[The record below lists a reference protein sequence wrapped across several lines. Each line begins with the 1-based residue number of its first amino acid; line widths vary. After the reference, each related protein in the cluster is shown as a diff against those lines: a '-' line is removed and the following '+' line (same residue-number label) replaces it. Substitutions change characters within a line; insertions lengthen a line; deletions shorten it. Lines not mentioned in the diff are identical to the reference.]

1 MSFLSYRI
9 KIPRHFDNQP
19 RVRSTTHRRGFSPW
33 DRLQC
38 FFSSPI
44 NRMWGVYLAPAAA
57 VRPVGLSYPL
67 SRHRF
72 CGCFVVDFGL
82 STTMASIVAW
92 SILQSGTFAPSITTP
107 NGPPSAS
114 TNSDF
119 LVPFFP
125 RSVGFFPTFFP
136 PEPSLAQP
144 AVGGLP
150 FPLHST

>member
-9 KIPRHFDNQP
+9 KIPRHFDSQLK
-19 RVRSTTHRRGFSPW
+19 VRSTTHRRGFSPW

-44 NRMWGVYLAPAAA
+44 RRMWGVYLAPVAAL
-57 VRPVGLSYPL
+57 RPVGLSYPL

-72 CGCFVVDFGL
+72 CGCFAVDLGR

-92 SILQSGTFAPSITTP
+92 SILQSGTFAPSITAP
-107 NGPPSAS
+107 SGPPSAS

-119 LVPFFP
+119 LVSFFP
-125 RSVGFFPTFFP
+125 RSVGFFPTLWMR
-136 PEPSLAQP
+136 LAADLTTRRGRGFSRTSP
-144 AVGGLP
+144 
-150 FPLHST
+150 